1 MTQTGGLLES
11 GHVKAEAWSY
21 LGGAGGT
28 QYFTQS
34 LETIYWG
41 VLSHS
46 PSGFPPLISKSGGE
60 YSNYRAGS
68 GKKHALGAKSP
79 SLQRGGL
86 KPPLVSTFP
95 HRRHWEGEV
104 TRCHEDGCTRCP
116 LPHRRLVAEGKERSQ
131 GNLNVSRFT
140 LGHLDD
146 AQGYLHINPSLPQ
159 GCKRQRSRSW
169 KSDQEQLTAGISP
182 PPAQSAAGG
191 TEPRETI
198 KEQK

>member
-159 GCKRQRSRSW
+159 GCKRQRS
-169 KSDQEQLTAGISP
+169 
-182 PPAQSAAGG
+182 
-191 TEPRETI
+191 
-198 KEQK
+198 

>member
-1 MTQTGGLLES
+1 MSKPRLGATSEELE
-11 GHVKAEAWSY
+11 GHD
-21 LGGAGGT
+21 T
-28 QYFTQS
+28 
-34 LETIYWG
+34 
-41 VLSHS
+41 SHS
-46 PSGFPPLISKSGGE
+46 PSKQFIGGFFLILHLDFPLLSQRVVGNTRITERDLGRNMHWGR
-60 YSNYRAGS
+60 RA
-68 GKKHALGAKSP
+68 LP
-79 SLQRGGL
+79 LQHCGL